1 MEPSVGFDI
10 HASAV
15 AALKNR
21 LVSTGVA
28 AGSEA
33 DALETALRQ
42 AEAGGHGWVT
52 TPFMLDLAL
61 RKA

>member
-1 MEPSVGFDI
+1 
-10 HASAV
+10 
-15 AALKNR
+15 
-21 LVSTGVA
+21 VSTGVA